1 MYRYHNDANDPL
13 RYLVNDEAKY
23 SFKCHFAQTQ
33 GRVTLFDDGSG
44 GSAGALSVTNDAK
57 IC

>member
-44 GSAGALSVTNDAK
+44 GSAGAHSVTNDAK
-57 IC
+57 T